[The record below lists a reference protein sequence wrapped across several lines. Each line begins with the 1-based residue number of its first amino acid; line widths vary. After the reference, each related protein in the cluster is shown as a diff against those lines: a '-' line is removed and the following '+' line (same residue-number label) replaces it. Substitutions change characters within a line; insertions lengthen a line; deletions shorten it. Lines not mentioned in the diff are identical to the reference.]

1 MPEAPPE
8 TLDRKDRITTLL
20 KEYDTLRAESLGRI
34 NHRWQML
41 GLIGAIVAFVSTKGD
56 LLLSWEIVPVYAMIL
71 LLLVLWVRSGFHLS
85 ALATRIEEIE
95 KKVNAIAGET
105 LLEWESR
112 GRKRFFGR
120 LMRRRKSEP

>member
-1 MPEAPPE
+1 M
-8 TLDRKDRITTLL
+8 DRKDRITTLL

-41 GLIGAIVAFVSTKGD
+41 GLIGAIVAFVSAKD
-56 LLLSWEIVPVYAMIL
+56 HLLSWGFVPVYAMVL
-71 LLLVLWVRSGFHLS
+71 LLLFLWVRSGFHLS
-85 ALATRIEEIE
+85 ALAARIEEIE
-95 KKVNAIAGET
+95 KKVNDIAGET

-120 LMRRRKSEP
+120 LMRRRKSSP